1 MADTVSLRRHGDVAI
16 ILANNP
22 PVNALSAEVRK
33 GLIDAIESAEADDAV
48 NAVVIACEGRTF
60 FAGADIAE
68 FGKTPAEPL
77 LPHAVERIEAC
88 TKPVVAAIH
97 GTAFGGG
104 LEVALA
110 CHYRVA
116 THDAK
121 LGTPEVK
128 LGLIPGSGGTQRLPR
143 VVGVGHAL
151 EMCALG
157 TPISAERAYELG
169 LVDRLIKGDLIPHA
183 VGFAEEVREV
193 RPLPKCSERQD
204 KVERVDQ
211 GVFAGF
217 RASNAKRFRGFDA
230 PEAAVRAVEIATRY
244 PYAEGQRQAR
254 QLFEELVAG
263 EQSRAL
269 RYLFFAER
277 EAAKVQGLPADARPR
292 PVHKVGVI
300 GAGTM
305 GGGIA
310 MNFLSA
316 GISVSLVEAGQDALD
331 RGVATIR
338 RNFDS
343 SAARGKLT
351 SGQVSEAM
359 ASLSASVDFG
369 ELADCDLVIEAVYE
383 DMAVKK
389 EVFARLD
396 GVAKPGAILASNT
409 SYLDVDEIAAST
421 SRPGDVLGL
430 HFFSPAN
437 VMKLVEVIRGAGTAP
452 DTLLTALAVARRV
465 GKVPVV
471 SGVCHGFIGNR
482 ILRARQE
489 QAIQLVLEGATPDQV
504 DRVHTDFGMPMGPF
518 QMQDLAG
525 LDIGWHRDP
534 GRIESLRDS
543 FCAAGRLGQKSGAG
557 FYDYDDK
564 RKASSS
570 SAAQAL
576 IEKFASGQGIER
588 RMIDDEEIVERTLY
602 PMVNEG
608 AKIVE
613 EGIAQRASDVDVVWV
628 NGYGWPR
635 YRGGPLF
642 WGDGVG
648 LARILQ
654 GLERQK
660 SRLGTGF
667 TLSKLLTQKAKRGE
681 RLTA

>member
-1 MADTVSLRRHGDVAI
+1 
-16 ILANNP
+16 
-22 PVNALSAEVRK
+22 
-33 GLIDAIESAEADDAV
+33 
-48 NAVVIACEGRTF
+48 
-60 FAGADIAE
+60 
-68 FGKTPAEPL
+68 
-77 LPHAVERIEAC
+77 
-88 TKPVVAAIH
+88 
-97 GTAFGGG
+97 
-104 LEVALA
+104 
-110 CHYRVA
+110 
-116 THDAK
+116 
-121 LGTPEVK
+121 
-128 LGLIPGSGGTQRLPR
+128 
-143 VVGVGHAL
+143 
-151 EMCALG
+151 
-157 TPISAERAYELG
+157 
-169 LVDRLIKGDLIPHA
+169 
-183 VGFAEEVREV
+183 
-193 RPLPKCSERQD
+193 
-204 KVERVDQ
+204 
-211 GVFAGF
+211 
-217 RASNAKRFRGFDA
+217 
-230 PEAAVRAVEIATRY
+230 
-244 PYAEGQRQAR
+244 
-254 QLFEELVAG
+254 
-263 EQSRAL
+263 
-269 RYLFFAER
+269 
-277 EAAKVQGLPADARPR
+277 
-292 PVHKVGVI
+292 
-300 GAGTM
+300 
-305 GGGIA
+305 
-310 MNFLSA
+310 
-316 GISVSLVEAGQDALD
+316 
-331 RGVATIR
+331 
-338 RNFDS
+338 
-343 SAARGKLT
+343 
-351 SGQVSEAM
+351 M

-564 RKASSS
+564 PKASSS

-613 EGIAQRASDVDVVWV
+613 EGIAQRVSDVDVVWV